1 MPATQGSRTLSTGP
15 VPTNSSAIDHA
26 SICINSIGNRDGVK
40 STRARRCAR
49 ENGFVGRRS
58 PRPRTS
64 TTFRPVHCD
73 HSGEPG
79 AVRACGRELQ
89 ALQISGR
96 VVSGERARQ
105 GDRFPCCARCPA
117 AAIRFVLFPLA
128 NGGRSLASAVGGDR
142 PVVRGHGS
150 PARSLGSHVA
160 VGPARQGRSTC
171 SSLMGHAGRVRASI
185 RFWSLVPIWRAAG
198 RKGEEVSIYQLATCS
213 GELMASPC
221 SGMVIRA
228 TVHRRTG
235 DEQMFN
241 LILPLTLAE
250 STTEPK

>member
-15 VPTNSSAIDHA
+15 VPSNSSAIDHA

-58 PRPRTS
+58 PRPRTG

-79 AVRACGRELQ
+79 AVRACGRELW

-105 GDRFPCCARCPA
+105 GDRFPCARA
-117 AAIRFVLFPLA
+117 ALRRRFGSSCFPWPTADGAWLPRWVA
-128 NGGRSLASAVGGDR
+128 TGLWFVDTARPLGRSVPTWRSDLRDRVGRHAHPSWDMQDACGPPFAFGASC
-142 PVVRGHGS
+142 P
-150 PARSLGSHVA
+150 
-160 VGPARQGRSTC
+160 
-171 SSLMGHAGRVRASI
+171 
-185 RFWSLVPIWRAAG
+185 F
-198 RKGEEVSIYQLATCS
+198 
-213 GELMASPC
+213 GELRD
-221 SGMVIRA
+221 GKGKR
-228 TVHRRTG
+228 
-235 DEQMFN
+235 
-241 LILPLTLAE
+241 
-250 STTEPK
+250 

>member
-58 PRPRTS
+58 PRPRIG

-79 AVRACGRELQ
+79 AVRACGRELR

-96 VVSGERARQ
+96 VVSGERARLLMLRALPCG
-105 GDRFPCCARCPA
+105 GDSVRLVSLGQRRTELGFRGGWRPTCGSWTRLARSVARFPR
-117 AAIRFVLFPLA
+117 
-128 NGGRSLASAVGGDR
+128 GGRTCETGRHAHPSWDMQDAC
-142 PVVRGHGS
+142 
-150 PARSLGSHVA
+150 
-160 VGPARQGRSTC
+160 GPPFAFG
-171 SSLMGHAGRVRASI
+171 ASI
-185 RFWSLVPIWRAAG
+185 RFWSLHSLLEPRAHLESCGTERG
-198 RKGEEVSIYQLATCS
+198 RGEYLSAC
-213 GELMASPC
+213 
-221 SGMVIRA
+221 
-228 TVHRRTG
+228 
-235 DEQMFN
+235 N
-241 LILPLTLAE
+241 LQR
-250 STTEPK
+250 